1 MNFKKI
7 IALICACA
15 VLASGVNA
23 YTPFLDEDLEEQEQ
37 QQENSSA
44 SEDEAQA
51 DEKTDVNESNSS
63 NKEQQTQSD
72 KDNNTSK
79 PSTQGVYKPQNSYYY
94 SLFKQILDVYVR
106 DHLYE
111 FTHEDVMYKLFED
124 FLTDNPMYFKYMT
137 NYLLGTMD
145 DYSSYHEADD
155 GFLNGDYA
163 SLGFGILVATDENG
177 NAIVKKVYE
186 GSNAQKAGIMAG
198 DKFVSVMGFKVDDL
212 PIDAVTTIIAN
223 ISHFIA
229 EDQMPNDQE
238 DVVYSFEFERNGEI
252 IPVSLTKGIMTVGS
266 IESYVEVDNSE
277 EIGVITLTTFL
288 EKDLDKKFI
297 QTIDDFHSRGI
308 KNLTID
314 LRDNHGGNLDYALSM
329 VECFIPNG
337 EIIGYY
343 NDKHLDE
350 PRAIYSTTDH
360 YSFDSIVILVNDQSI
375 SAAELFA
382 RILHVKGLAKLV
394 GTNTFGKC
402 VGQSTYTFSNGDY
415 ITITSFEILDQ
426 NLESYN
432 GIGLKPDIEIDITE
446 MYYSL
451 PSLMWFNHE
460 NYKEIQEGQYSDPA
474 KALEDRLVIAGLMF
488 EQDSD
493 GIFDDTTKRAVYALQ
508 LYLGIEPSGIL
519 NDETVTGITKL
530 INAYKTYTYYE
541 DSPYEVSLFVHRSF
555 SQGKRRAA
563 EILKVAEKEKEK
575 IEERDRAIEEA
586 LDANDKEKEQQ
597 ESTNPDGEETKTSEN
612 ENEVE
617 KEESPTQN

>member
-1 MNFKKI
+1 
-7 IALICACA
+7 
-15 VLASGVNA
+15 
-23 YTPFLDEDLEEQEQ
+23 
-37 QQENSSA
+37 
-44 SEDEAQA
+44 
-51 DEKTDVNESNSS
+51 
-63 NKEQQTQSD
+63 
-72 KDNNTSK
+72 
-79 PSTQGVYKPQNSYYY
+79 
-94 SLFKQILDVYVR
+94 
-106 DHLYE
+106 
-111 FTHEDVMYKLFED
+111 
-124 FLTDNPMYFKYMT
+124 
-137 NYLLGTMD
+137 
-145 DYSSYHEADD
+145 
-155 GFLNGDYA
+155 
-163 SLGFGILVATDENG
+163 
-177 NAIVKKVYE
+177 
-186 GSNAQKAGIMAG
+186 
-198 DKFVSVMGFKVDDL
+198 
-212 PIDAVTTIIAN
+212 
-223 ISHFIA
+223 
-229 EDQMPNDQE
+229 
-238 DVVYSFEFERNGEI
+238 
-252 IPVSLTKGIMTVGS
+252 
-266 IESYVEVDNSE
+266 
-277 EIGVITLTTFL
+277 
-288 EKDLDKKFI
+288 
-297 QTIDDFHSRGI
+297 
-308 KNLTID
+308 
-314 LRDNHGGNLDYALSM
+314 M

-432 GIGLKPDIEIDITE
+432 GIGLKPDIEIDSTE

-508 LYLGIEPSGIL
+508 LYLGIEPSGVL

-575 IEERDRAIEEA
+575 IAERDRALEEA
-586 LDANDKEKEQQ
+586 LDANDKEQEQQQ
-597 ESTNPDGEETKTSEN
+597 ESTNPDGDETKTSEN
-612 ENEVE
+612 E
-617 KEESPTQN
+617 KSPSQN